1 MTQPSKVDGR
11 RRPLLT
17 IACALALTGCAGL
30 GTTRPE
36 APLGPPDAWAAE
48 LPARARADISRW
60 WQHFGDPEL
69 DALVAATLAGNL
81 DLAAA
86 RARVRALR
94 AQAEVTGSIARP
106 ALGVTGQGGRLR
118 DDVFT
123 GLFGI
128 PDQSRTIYQT
138 GFDASWEIDLF
149 GGVAARTRAARA
161 EADAA
166 ALGVE
171 DLAIS
176 LTAETA
182 RQWLELRGQREQR
195 RILSARIATE
205 RERATLLADRVRAGL
220 STDAELAVVQA
231 DLATLE
237 AALPPLAEM
246 IDRTGYRLA
255 VLGGQG
261 PASLRSSGQAQRLPD
276 PPVVPD
282 PGLPAELLARRPDVR
297 AAVLRLD
304 ATGARIDAAQADRL
318 PRFMLTGLIGARGD
332 EGRTFSVGPGLI
344 YQLLPQI
351 RLPLLAG
358 GGLKAQVEAR
368 EAEQEF
374 ARQRWGQVMLDALED
389 VEGALTGLTRTRER
403 LTAQR
408 QALERARL
416 AETLA
421 TARERGGLEDY
432 FPVLDARR
440 RTWELEEAEVQS
452 AVRLLTQTVALYKAL
467 GGGWR
472 EEGGTDPEIKA
483 AGERSDTGVT
493 VGSGRSDDGQTSS
506 R

>member
-1 MTQPSKVDGR
+1 MTQIRKVDGR
-11 RRPLLT
+11 RRLLLT
-17 IACALALTGCAGL
+17 VAWGLGLTGCTSPHTA
-30 GTTRPE
+30 RPE
-36 APLGPPDAWAAE
+36 APLAAPDAWAAE
-48 LPARARADISRW
+48 LTARTRADISRW
-60 WQHFGDPEL
+60 WQHFGEPEL
-69 DALVAATLAGNL
+69 DALITATLTGNL

-86 RARVRALR
+86 RARVRTLR
-94 AQAEVTGSIARP
+94 AQAEVTGSAARP

-182 RQWLELRGQREQR
+182 RQWLELRGQRER
-195 RILSARIATE
+195 HRILLARIATE

-237 AALPPLAEM
+237 AAIPPLAEV

-255 VLGGQG
+255 VLGGQS
-261 PASLRSSGQAQRLPD
+261 PARVQLGEQAQRLPEA
-276 PPVVPD
+276 PVVPD

-304 ATGARIDAAQADRL
+304 ATGARIDAARADRL

-389 VEGALTGLTRTRER
+389 VEGALTGLTRERER
-403 LTAQR
+403 LSAQR

-452 AVRLLTQTVALYKAL
+452 NVRLLTQTVALYKAL

-472 EEGGTDPEIKA
+472 EEGETEPGIKGT
-483 AGERSDTGVT
+483 GERSDNGVAI
-493 VGSGRSDDGQTSS
+493 GPS